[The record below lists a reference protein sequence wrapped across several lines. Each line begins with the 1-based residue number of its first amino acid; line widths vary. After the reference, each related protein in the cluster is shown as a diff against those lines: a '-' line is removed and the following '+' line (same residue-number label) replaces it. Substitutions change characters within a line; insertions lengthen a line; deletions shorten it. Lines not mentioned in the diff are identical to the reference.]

1 MDRLG
6 RIDRDYFFPWA
17 ETIARIELGQ
27 LDAFTDPLRDPYT
40 EIDLESSTAIQSRI
54 QELTGLPYDYYADI
68 PGTLA
73 ATQTN
78 KSEGT
83 EVAATWNP
91 DSNWTFRLS
100 FASQETVYS
109 DVGPEVDAWLEDRGA
124 RWDAANSPLPAN
136 QNMWTFNGTRPANLT
151 NFWQSYGYN
160 ANAEIGHAQG
170 WESVEDFYDLAVV
183 GNINLYKAQQGR
195 PVDNQ
200 RKYLGNLI
208 GKYTF
213 TEGYLKN
220 SFIGG
225 AWRYE
230 SKVAIGYWG
239 TAADPAQPALLNAAD
254 LDNPIYDQ
262 ANGYFDIWAG
272 WRTQIMNDRAQ
283 LLVQLNVRNIFESG
297 DLRPVGADFAGNKH
311 TWRIVD
317 PRDIYLTT
325 TIRF

>member
-17 ETIARIELGQ
+17 ETIGRIEMGQ
-27 LDAFTDPLRDPYT
+27 LDAFIDPARDPY
-40 EIDLESSTAIQSRI
+40 EELDLESSSALQARI
-54 QELTGLPYDYYADI
+54 EELTGLPYDYYSNI

-73 ATQTN
+73 ATQTT
-78 KSEGT
+78 KAKGT
-83 EVAATWNP
+83 EIAATWNP
-91 DSNWTFRLS
+91 NDNWTFRAGIS
-100 FASQETVYS
+100 SQETTYS
-109 DVGPEVDAWLEDRGA
+109 DVGPEVDAWIADRGA
-124 RWDAANSPLPAN
+124 RWDAANSPLSAAE
-136 QNMWTFNGTRPANLT
+136 NMWLFNGTRQADLT

-160 ANAEIGHAQG
+160 GNAEIGHVQG
-170 WESVEDFYDLAVV
+170 WESVQDFYDLAVV
-183 GNINLYKAQQGR
+183 GNINLYKAQEGR
-195 PVDNQ
+195 PVDDQ
-200 RKYLGNLI
+200 RKYRGNIL

-213 TEGYLKN
+213 TDGFLKN

-230 SKVAIGYWG
+230 SRVAIGYWG
-239 TAADPAQPALLNAAD
+239 TAADPAQPDLLNAAD

-262 ANGYFDIWAG
+262 ANSYFDLWVG
-272 WRTQIMNDRAQ
+272 WRTAVMNDNAQ

-325 TIRF
+325 TIKF